1 MYKKKKVS
9 GDFSVEAWINNYIS
23 KILYKKNFKS
33 TPINNDLRKLI
44 AVHTSLMKCDNIPL
58 PAILE
63 LLGIYKKNRLKQ
75 RAVNIMI
82 SEIDEEYSQ
91 ELDVDV
97 C

>member
-23 KILYKKNFKS
+23 KILYKKNS
-33 TPINNDLRKLI
+33 TTPINNDLRKLI

-75 RAVNIMI
+75 LAVNIMI
-82 SEIDEEYSQ
+82 SEIDE
-91 ELDVDV
+91 
-97 C
+97 